1 MTNTAGMN
9 VAATSKNRTMRS
21 SMGWEEMDEIARG
34 VYLRRLVSAARPRR
48 GVTRLHGISAR
59 RPRRRRDPSTD
70 RPRDPASPAQA
81 HALRTEHA
89 RLQTALATERRRA
102 DDLRKDAAKARSA
115 LDDAELSRDA
125 AEATR
130 ATARRAIDVWETR
143 APAPKIDAL
152 KSV

>member
-59 RPRRRRDPSTD
+59 RPRRPPRRV
-70 RPRDPASPAQA
+70 
-81 HALRTEHA
+81 
-89 RLQTALATERRRA
+89 
-102 DDLRKDAAKARSA
+102 
-115 LDDAELSRDA
+115 A
-125 AEATR
+125 AEYPRGGRGGAATR
-130 ATARRAIDVWETR
+130 YRAIIRVAGAAATPR
-143 APAPKIDAL
+143 
-152 KSV
+152 